1 MKFVQARHF
10 TSGRDSAIDV
20 IVIHTMEMAER
31 PTSAEDCAHFFATTT
46 NEASAHYC
54 VDQDSVVQCVRD
66 SDVAWHAPG
75 ANHNGI
81 GIEHAGFAKQTHDEW
96 VGDKAS
102 LGLLETSAALVAV
115 KCKRYGIPVKW
126 LWVADLK
133 AGRRGI
139 TSHANVS
146 KAFGLSTHW
155 DPGPAFPVGRY
166 LQMVKAEMKGGG
178 PKAAAATGSTG
189 DAPESPVKDIADPL
203 PVVQSG
209 SHGWVVKIIQRRLH
223 QQGLDPGPI
232 DGDFGPLTDAGVRAF
247 QKQEHLDI
255 DGVVGP
261 MTWAALRASDP
272 VKVAAPA

>member
-1 MKFVQARHF
+1 
-10 TSGRDSAIDV
+10 
-20 IVIHTMEMAER
+20 MEMAER

-54 VDQDSVVQCVRD
+54 VDENSVVQCVKD

-75 ANHNGI
+75 ADHNGI

-102 LGLLETSAALVAV
+102 LGLLDTSAGLVAV

-133 AGRRGI
+133 HGQRGI

-146 KAFGLSTHW
+146 KAFGLSTHCGS
-155 DPGPAFPVGRY
+155 GPAFPVGKY
-166 LQMVKAEMKGGG
+166 LQMVKAHMAKGDGIASAGG
-178 PKAAAATGSTG
+178 AKASDSEPA
-189 DAPESPVKDIADPL
+189 DPVKDIADPL

-247 QKQEHLDI
+247 QKQEHLDV

-272 VKVAAPA
+272 IKVAASA